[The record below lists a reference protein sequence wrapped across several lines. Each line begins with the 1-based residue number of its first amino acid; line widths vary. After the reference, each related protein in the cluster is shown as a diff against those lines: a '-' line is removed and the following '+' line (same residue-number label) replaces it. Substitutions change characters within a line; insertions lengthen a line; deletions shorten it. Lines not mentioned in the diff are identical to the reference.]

1 MIVLDS
7 VEILAAVRRSLETHV
22 LPELSDDFARVQVQ
36 SALKALEE
44 LADRFENG
52 DPCER
57 SVAIIEAGVRELADD
72 IRGESP
78 SFAGRL
84 DAALAG
90 EPAGDKP
97 RDRSRQLGEALWA
110 LVSEND
116 DPAAAA
122 RLLSILQEE
131 AIRTLGEDN
140 RWMCLEAIA
149 SLT

>member
-7 VEILAAVRRSLETHV
+7 VEILAAVRRSLEAHV
-22 LPELSDDFARVQVQ
+22 LPALGDDFARVQVK

-44 LADRFENG
+44 LSDRFENG
-52 DPCER
+52 DPSER
-57 SVAIIEAGVRELADD
+57 SVAIIEAGVRELAESV
-72 IRGESP
+72 RGESP
-78 SFAGRL
+78 AFAAGL

-97 RDRSRQLGEALWA
+97 RDRARQLGEALWT
-110 LVSEND
+110 LVSESD
-116 DPAAAA
+116 DPAAD
-122 RLLSILQEE
+122 RLLEILQKE

-140 RWMCLEAIA
+140 AWMCLEAIA